1 MTPEDNRIYK
11 TKDDQPMNIYQRI
24 HAIMGEVEYIQKE
37 KKDGMKY
44 SVVSHDTVTGKVRPF
59 FVKHGVIYYPFKVS
73 RGQDGNKTMVDMVVR
88 FASVDDKTDFLDVET
103 CGYGDDHQDKG
114 PGKAMSYAVK
124 YAILKLLGLETGDDP
139 DDVHAEKAAEKRAT
153 KEQRANQTMLV
164 NKINQCMDTGE
175 LESVFDE
182 FKAEYD
188 DLPDMFRDFV
198 DTSYEMRE
206 AQIKNGTAKIVG
218 EAFNSV
224 EESRKRAAE
233 LLADMDRC
241 VTRKDMD
248 QWSAR
253 WLPTV
258 ENLKGQSKGGK
269 DSDVFKD
276 RMAAKL
282 GKIIDAEQSLNNMK
296 AG

>member
-1 MTPEDNRIYK
+1 LGINGPITTIIGEQVSEAK
-11 TKDDQPMNIYQRI
+11 NIYQRI
-24 HAIMGEVEYIQKE
+24 HSIMGEVEYIQKE

-73 RGQDGNKTMVDMVVR
+73 RGQEGNKTMVDMVVR
-88 FASVDDKTDFLDVET
+88 FASVET

-198 DTSYEMRE
+198 DTAYEMRE
-206 AQIKNGTAKIVG
+206 AQIKNGTAAVVG
-218 EAFNSV
+218 ESFNGV
-224 EESRKRAAE
+224 EASRKRAGELKAE
-233 LLADMDRC
+233 MERC
-241 VTRKDMD
+241 STVQELDEWEK
-248 QWSAR
+248 R
-253 WLPTV
+253 WLPTI
-258 ENLKGQSKGGK
+258 NNFKGQSKGGK
-269 DSDVFKD
+269 DSDVFKGYLVSKRAD
-276 RMAAKL
+276 LVKAAQNL
-282 GKIIDAEQSLNNMK
+282 TE